1 MTWVKVCGLR
11 TSADVEA
18 ASKAGA
24 DAVGFVLYQ
33 ESPRAVR
40 PDLAARLIADAV
52 TPSFILTVDASPAEV
67 LDLASFTGASGI
79 QPYGADAADSAAA
92 ARRAGLAVL
101 RPRKVTGDLD
111 LTDIPDDQTP
121 LLDANVDGM
130 HGGTGAR
137 FDPELVPKIDRDWVM
152 AGGLDPGNVA
162 EAVRTLQPWGVDASS
177 RLESTPGHKDHELI
191 AAFVREAKST

>member
-11 TSADVEA
+11 TAADVEA
-18 ASKAGA
+18 ASRSGA

-40 PDLAARLIADAV
+40 PDLAARLIADAT

-67 LDLASFTGASGI
+67 LDLAAYTGASGV
-79 QPYGADAADSAAA
+79 QPYGADAAEAASA

-101 RPRKVTGDLD
+101 RPRKVTADLD

-130 HGGTGAR
+130 HGGTGVR
-137 FDPELVPKIDRDWVM
+137 FDPELLPRIDRDWVM
-152 AGGLDPGNVA
+152 AGGLDPTNVA
-162 EAVRTLQPWGVDASS
+162 EAVRTIRPWGVDASS